1 MAEHSSA
8 IFELESK
15 IMKKFLVNI
24 WAYYYHAKFEVLSE
38 DNAISLEESILDKL
52 GEKSINWEN
61 LGNSYNDKVNRITYE
76 EVIDDTRPIQTK
88 KVLGVEVGA
97 GASV

>member
-1 MAEHSSA
+1 
-8 IFELESK
+8 
-15 IMKKFLVNI
+15 MKKFLVNI
-24 WAYYYHAKFEVLSE
+24 WAYDHHAKFDVLSE
-38 DNAISLEESILDKL
+38 DDPQSLEDAILDKL
-52 GEKSINWEN
+52 GENVIKWEN

-97 GASV
+97 GVSV

>member
-1 MAEHSSA
+1 
-8 IFELESK
+8 
-15 IMKKFLVNI
+15 MKKFIVNI
-24 WAYYYHAKFEVLSE
+24 WAYNHHAKFDVLSE
-38 DNAISLEESILDKL
+38 DDPQSLEDAILDKL
-52 GEKSINWEN
+52 GENVIKWEN

-97 GASV
+97 GVSG